1 MGKNV
6 PLRIGRKTK
15 RELNPV
21 ERMRH
26 KEKQKK
32 HLNQFISKMNK
43 KASGEFVSKVKPRRS
58 PSPESNDPMLRELIS
73 SSSLRHP
80 TIPEPQYQE
89 KIPDLLPKIP
99 ETIQKK
105 AEPRAFVPISLVT
118 KSKVPTHI
126 EKIDSESSSSD
137 YEDEDDNFSKG
148 FAKTLAVKNKHETVK
163 QNQTMYKSLLEN
175 DEKLNDFFSSIS
187 HLM

>member
-1 MGKNV
+1 
-6 PLRIGRKTK
+6 
-15 RELNPV
+15 
-21 ERMRH
+21 
-26 KEKQKK
+26 
-32 HLNQFISKMNK
+32 MNK
-43 KASGEFVSKVKPRRS
+43 KAAGEFVSKVKPRRS

-80 TIPEPQYQE
+80 VIPEPQHQE
-89 KIPDLLPKIP
+89 KILDLLPNIP
-99 ETIQKK
+99 ETIPKK

-118 KSKVPTHI
+118 KSKVPACI